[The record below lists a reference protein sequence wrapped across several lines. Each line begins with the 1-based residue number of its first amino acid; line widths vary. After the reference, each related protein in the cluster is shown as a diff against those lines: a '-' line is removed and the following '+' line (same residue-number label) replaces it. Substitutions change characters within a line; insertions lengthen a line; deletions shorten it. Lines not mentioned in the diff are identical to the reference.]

1 MNSFRDEGRQGTV
14 VRSRP
19 QFLPEFHSNAEF
31 SQGKLYEPSPL
42 TYDININYMSM
53 INIDIDWSKYS
64 KVGQYRRQKMYLKC
78 YKCKN
83 YMLRHSWSYSGRS
96 GLQLLRQAPVPVAGV
111 GSPPLPFTLR
121 IPRDPAVQR
130 PHLTA
135 VLAAVQ
141 FVQFRE
147 ETFLLRP

>member
-53 INIDIDWSKYS
+53 INIDIDWS
-64 KVGQYRRQKMYLKC
+64 
-78 YKCKN
+78 
-83 YMLRHSWSYSGRS
+83 
-96 GLQLLRQAPVPVAGV
+96 
-111 GSPPLPFTLR
+111 
-121 IPRDPAVQR
+121 IPRNIPRSDSIGDR
-130 PHLTA
+130 
-135 VLAAVQ
+135 
-141 FVQFRE
+141 RCI
-147 ETFLLRP
+147 